1 MHVVHLLVDSYSQ
14 SFPSTGCALTFLRVS
29 TRFFGPTTQPFS
41 MRKSLLTS
49 P

>member
-1 MHVVHLLVDSYSQ
+1 MLNLLVDSYGQ
-14 SFPSTGCALTFLRVS
+14 PLPSTGCALTFRRVS
-29 TRFFGPTTQPFS
+29 TRFLVPTTQPFS